1 MFRFHSIHN
10 VCKMER
16 LHLLSSSRKFA
27 STLVKRPFST
37 SAPSLA
43 ERPNLNERHNCHG
56 GRMVVPRPW
65 NARSIYLLIYPSIRL
80 SYLIQ
85 NSACHIKASLF
96 QHPSTLPKNP
106 HSGPTLPYVPSTPQ
120 HGGIKAGRPTHRKG
134 RRLSAEIQELQKIS
148 CWHTNIGRDLGERS
162 GTTELES

>member
-1 MFRFHSIHN
+1 
-10 VCKMER
+10 MER

-65 NARSIYLLIYPSIRL
+65 NARSVHLCIYPSIHPSIL
-80 SYLIQ
+80 LIQ
-85 NSACHIKASLF
+85 SLACHIKAALF
-96 QHPSTLPKNP
+96 QHPSTLPKIP
-106 HSGPTLPYVPSTPQ
+106 HSGPTLPYHPPPQ
-120 HGGIKAGRPTHRKG
+120 HVVSAGRPTHRKG
-134 RRLSAEIQELQKIS
+134 RRLSADKSKSFKRFHVGTKIS
-148 CWHTNIGRDLGERS
+148 GETWVK
-162 GTTELES
+162 GQEVLN